1 MFQNQYFNLK
11 LTKNHVEK
19 ILTNY
24 NIKYNT
30 MKNEID
36 AKFNNLIKLFLN
48 DIREFLENAEDIKNE
63 RKKIKE
69 FENSQ
74 MEIALLKSKLEEKTL
89 NEHKMQSDIDLLTK
103 ENSTLKLKVKLS
115 GNYKSKNLYE
125 SNNNS
130 ILKSESRPTKKIGF
144 TGAEIKNKEKNKNK
158 NLFSKLRI
166 KTEGN
171 KVRKKFNGRNNNS
184 LSSSMEKK
192 FSNKNIQN
200 LKSGSIQFKG
210 NKSVEKRNTQNNKNK
225 IKNKNKNNYIQRT
238 PQNKSVILYSSENV
252 SINNINN
259 KKINNT
265 VENQPKINSEIPPF
279 EPNFEEDDSL
289 LTVDDVIEEEIKE
302 LEMDEENIILL
313 IEEIN
318 NFKKEKAEKPN

>member
-1 MFQNQYFNLK
+1 MR
-11 LTKNHVEK
+11 
-19 ILTNY
+19 I
-24 NIKYNT
+24 
-30 MKNEID
+30 
-36 AKFNNLIKLFLN
+36 
-48 DIREFLENAEDIKNE
+48 
-63 RKKIKE
+63 
-69 FENSQ
+69 
-74 MEIALLKSKLEEKTL
+74 LKSKLEEKAL

-115 GNYKSKNLYE
+115 GNYKSKNIYE

-130 ILKSESRPTKKIGF
+130 ILKSESRPTKKIRF
-144 TGAEIKNKEKNKNK
+144 TVGAEIKNKEKNQNK

-166 KTEGN
+166 KTDGN

-192 FSNKNIQN
+192 FSNKYIQN
-200 LKSGSIQFKG
+200 LKTASMQFKG
-210 NKSVEKRNTQNNKNK
+210 NKSMEKRNSKNNKNK

-238 PQNKSVILYSSENV
+238 PKNKSVILYSSENV
-252 SINNINN
+252 NISNINN

-318 NFKKEKAEKPN
+318 NFKKEKGEKPN